1 MFSLVCC
8 VSNTQTKEAY
18 MDLIINS
25 HEGDIYLVNEQ
36 QDNSQQALRENSYPA
51 VRFSSIS
58 SIKQHY
64 QDQAID
70 KVWLVQHSAYDEMC
84 GLQSTNQPMKMLLR
98 W

>member
-1 MFSLVCC
+1 
-8 VSNTQTKEAY
+8 

-36 QDNSQQALRENSYPA
+36 QHNFQRVLCDSNHHPLRFA
-51 VRFSSIS
+51 SIS

-64 QDQAID
+64 QEQAID

-84 GLQSTNQPMKMLLR
+84 GLQSANQPMKMPLS

>member
-1 MFSLVCC
+1 
-8 VSNTQTKEAY
+8 

-36 QDNSQQALRENSYPA
+36 QHSSQRILCDSNHHPL
-51 VRFSSIS
+51 RFSSIS

-70 KVWLVQHSAYDEMC
+70 NVWLVQHSAYDEMC
-84 GLQSTNQPMKMLLR
+84 GLQNTNQPMKMQLR